1 MCIRDSN
8 RFKMSADFHTL
19 QIKEIV
25 KETENSISVIFDVPQ
40 DLATNYTF
48 KAGQYLT
55 LKFNKRGKEYRRA
68 YSIYTSPAES
78 KLGVTSKRVKNGVI
92 SNHMNDNLRVGQEV
106 EVMIPQG
113 TFTLDLDHGAMRD
126 YYLFAGGS
134 GITPMMSLIKTILEE
149 EPKSSVHLFYGN
161 QDEENIIF
169 QKELD
174 SLESK
179 YAGQLT
185 VRHLLSDPIKTKSGF
200 FSKSKMSWHGWKGY
214 PNQENIGE
222 FLTENPKKGDQQI
235 YMICGPT
242 IMMDVVQ
249 AALLGQGIQK
259 EEIKVE
265 YFGSPTDDSEK
276 TAAAAP
282 VSAGAGSVA
291 IVLNGEEFTIDVPP
305 SKTVLDV
312 LLEQKKDAPFSCT
325 SGACSTCMAKVVSG
339 KVEMDACYALDDDE
353 VAAGYILAC
362 QAHPVSEDV
371 KIVFED

>member
-1 MCIRDSN
+1 
-8 RFKMSADFHTL
+8 
-19 QIKEIV
+19 
-25 KETENSISVIFDVPQ
+25 
-40 DLATNYTF
+40 
-48 KAGQYLT
+48 
-55 LKFNKRGKEYRRA
+55 
-68 YSIYTSPAES
+68 
-78 KLGVTSKRVKNGVI
+78 
-92 SNHMNDNLRVGQEV
+92 
-106 EVMIPQG
+106 
-113 TFTLDLDHGAMRD
+113 
-126 YYLFAGGS
+126 
-134 GITPMMSLIKTILEE
+134 MSLIKTILEE

-161 QDEENIIF
+161 QDEQNIIF